1 MSVPPKWLQEAA
13 DDALRDLPPEVLA
26 RIYQL
31 ERENKTLKEMNA
43 RLQERVMLN
52 GV

>member
-1 MSVPPKWLQEAA
+1 MSVPPDWLQAAA
-13 DDALRDLPPEVLA
+13 DDALRQLPPEVLA
-26 RIYQL
+26 RLHEL

-43 RLQERVMLN
+43 RLQERITLA

>member
-1 MSVPPKWLQEAA
+1 MSIHSKWPQDTA
-13 DDALRDLPPEVLA
+13 DNTLRALPPEVLA
-26 RIYQL
+26 RIHQL

-43 RLQERVMLN
+43 RLQERITLN